1 MLAAAAPLCTKAAPT
16 VFPLACLPANRS
28 ATTHA
33 TPVPI
38 NNANAETCVVA
49 NPSTTNPSSASSFD
63 FTATRP
69 SDHTACTINATTTG
83 FTPYNNAPISG
94 ALPYFWYTHA
104 RIPTNTADGKIN
116 EHPAINNPAIPPR
129 NSPK

>member
-1 MLAAAAPLCTKAAPT
+1 MPATLGIETLVAAAVAPCVIIAPAAIEAP
-16 VFPLACLPANRS
+16 CLPANRS

-38 NNANAETCVVA
+38 NNATAETCVVA
-49 NPSTTNPSSASSFD
+49 NPSTTNARSASSFD

-69 SDHTACTINATTTG
+69 SDHTACTISATTTG
-83 FTPYNNAPISG
+83 FTPNNNAPICG

-104 RIPTNTADGKIN
+104 
-116 EHPAINNPAIPPR
+116 
-129 NSPK
+129 